1 MGILFPLYLAGL
13 AALSVPLILH
23 LVRRTPRGRQSFSSL
38 MFLTPSPPR
47 LTRRSRLDQIL
58 LLLMRLA
65 ALALVAFAFARPF
78 LREAATLVTS
88 DLPRR
93 RVAILIDA
101 SASMR
106 RADLWQQAMTA
117 AEKELADLAPHDEV
131 ALFTFTDRL
140 STVIDFAATAGQ
152 EGSARADV
160 VRGELRKL
168 RPTWS
173 TGDLG
178 SALVAV
184 GGEMD
189 ASVDAEQSAGEP
201 QIVLISDFQKGSE
214 IDALQAFEWPEK
226 VRVVTRL
233 VKPKQTSNAY
243 AHLLPSEEDAPDA
256 QPRVRVVN
264 AADSAADQFFVRW
277 ETGTPGGS
285 TTGGKASARGA
296 SLPPAAGG
304 QPQETAIYVPAG
316 PEPRRP
322 LAARRG
328 GDCRRPNCPPRGRS

>member
-1 MGILFPLYLAGL
+1 MGILAPLYLAAL
-13 AALSVPLILH
+13 AALTIPLVLH
-23 LVRRTPRGRQSFSSL
+23 LVRRTPRGRQTFSSL
-38 MFLTPSPPR
+38 MFLAPSPPR

-88 DLPRR
+88 NLPQR

-106 RADLWQQAMTA
+106 RADLWQQAQAA

-140 STVIDFAATAGQ
+140 TTVLDFAATGGQ

-178 SALVAV
+178 SALVALA
-184 GGEMD
+184 GELD
-189 ASVDAEQSAGEP
+189 ATGDAEQSAAEP
-201 QIVLISDFQKGSE
+201 QIVIVSDF
-214 IDALQAFEWPEK
+214 
-226 VRVVTRL
+226 
-233 VKPKQTSNAY
+233 
-243 AHLLPSEEDAPDA
+243 
-256 QPRVRVVN
+256 
-264 AADSAADQFFVRW
+264 
-277 ETGTPGGS
+277 
-285 TTGGKASARGA
+285 
-296 SLPPAAGG
+296 
-304 QPQETAIYVPAG
+304 
-316 PEPRRP
+316 
-322 LAARRG
+322 
-328 GDCRRPNCPPRGRS
+328 